1 MGTVEIRLPRR
12 MQTSYICFNWLGV
25 IAAFAHRTEAVLV
38 PVHSYFQPLQ
48 AQHSQQIPVYT
59 SPGIYPSAHLNQ
71 PVSIPIHNSHIIYP
85 THTTQLNQP
94 TQLNSIPV
102 VHANPMIHPIQT
114 QTTQPTS
121 FPLSSPAK
129 YLTSPTKLNKS
140 AKRTSFPVNSVPQMK
155 LFQSVNLA
163 QSTRRT
169 GRQEFNNGDVCE
181 PCQFFVFERMAYIEN
196 RCLNEM
202 LSFNG
207 TSYSYYLPCMYYYLY
222 EYEAFLPGGPTCIG
236 CMCNLSA
243 GSDSL
248 IPRCP
253 ADDCQEC
260 QKPYD
265 AAYQYCRN
273 APEDELTAC
282 MQISIEYFEF
292 DLDGNPV
299 FTPLANKPT
308 CAGCVAALTPQ

>member
-1 MGTVEIRLPRR
+1 L
-12 MQTSYICFNWLGV
+12 LGV

-38 PVHSYFQPLQ
+38 PIHSYYQPLQ
-48 AQHSQQIPVYT
+48 AQHSQPIPVYT
-59 SPGIYPSAHLNQ
+59 SPGVYPLAQLNQ
-71 PVSIPIHNSHIIYP
+71 PFSIPIHNSHVIYP
-85 THTTQLNQP
+85 TQLNQP
-94 TQLNSIPV
+94 AQLNSIP

-114 QTTQPTS
+114 HPTQPTS
-121 FPLSSPAK
+121 FPLRSPTK
-129 YLTSPTKLNKS
+129 YPTSQTKLNKS
-140 AKRTSFPVNSVPQMK
+140 TKRTSFPKMK
-155 LFQSVNLA
+155 LFQSANHT
-163 QSTRRT
+163 QYSRRT
-169 GRQEFNNGDVCE
+169 GRQEFNGDVCE

-243 GSDSL
+243 NSDSL

-253 ADDCQEC
+253 ADDCLEC
-260 QKPYD
+260 QEAYD
-265 AAYQYCRN
+265 AAYNQFCWGVS
-273 APEDELTAC
+273 EDERTLC
-282 MQISIEYFEF
+282 MQIMIEYVQV

-299 FTPLANKPT
+299 FTPIANKPT
-308 CAGCVAALTPQ
+308 CAGCVAALTPE

>member
-1 MGTVEIRLPRR
+1 MGTVEIKLPRR
-12 MQTSYICFNWLGV
+12 MQMSYICFNWLGV

-59 SPGIYPSAHLNQ
+59 
-71 PVSIPIHNSHIIYP
+71 SHIIYP

-121 FPLSSPAK
+121 FPLSSPVK

-140 AKRTSFPVNSVPQMK
+140 PKRTSFPVNSVPQMK

-169 GRQEFNNGDVCE
+169 GRQEFNGDVCE

-196 RCLNEM
+196 QCLNEM

-207 TSYSYYLPCMYYYLY
+207 TNHYLPCVYNYLY
-222 EYEAFLPGGPTCIG
+222 QYEAFLPGGPTCIG

-253 ADDCQEC
+253 AEDCQEC

>member
-12 MQTSYICFNWLGV
+12 MQMSYICFNWLGV

-59 SPGIYPSAHLNQ
+59 SPGIYPSAQLNQ
-71 PVSIPIHNSHIIYP
+71 PFSIPIPNSHVIYP
-85 THTTQLNQP
+85 THPTQLNQP
-94 TQLNSIPV
+94 TQLNSIPF
-102 VHANPMIHPIQT
+102 HANPMIHPIQT
-114 QTTQPTS
+114 QSTQPKS
-121 FPLSSPAK
+121 FPVHDSPTK
-129 YLTSPTKLNKS
+129 YPTSQTKLNKS
-140 AKRTSFPVNSVPQMK
+140 SKRTSFPVKSVPKMK
-155 LFQSVNLA
+155 SFHSANFG

-169 GRQEFNNGDVCE
+169 GRQEFNGDVCE
-181 PCQFFVFERMAYIEN
+181 PCQFFVFERMAFIEN

-202 LSFNG
+202 LSFND
-207 TSYSYYLPCMYYYLY
+207 TNHYLPCLYNYLY
-222 EYEAFLPGGPTCIG
+222 QYEAFLPGGPMCIG
-236 CMCNLSA
+236 CICNISA
-243 GSDSL
+243 NSDSL

-308 CAGCVAALTPQ
+308 CAGCVAALTPE